1 MVSFLFVFRFVVVTH
16 TFFFSQNQQIARFG
30 LALPQPKDIPEGT
43 EPSLL
48 VLKGPELGYDLAK
61 ITGKTAASIM
71 RQAANKLWTKEEQM
85 RHMLSPK
92 MKTKSGMVARTDFS
106 PTRKSQMKGNFL
118 LSFLFKCK
126 STRPTRLHAI
136 HAKILL

>member
-16 TFFFSQNQQIARFG
+16 TFFFSQKQQIARFG

-71 RQAANKLWTKEEQM
+71 RQAANKLWTK
-85 RHMLSPK
+85 RNK
-92 MKTKSGMVARTDFS
+92 
-106 PTRKSQMKGNFL
+106 
-118 LSFLFKCK
+118 
-126 STRPTRLHAI
+126 
-136 HAKILL
+136 